1 MFWNKKEYLVEFKFD
16 SDKGET
22 MGKVI
27 MAKRFGSPK
36 IEKIKE
42 SIKELIIK
50 SGVEPFNVTITG
62 INTI

>member
-16 SDKGET
+16 SDKGEA